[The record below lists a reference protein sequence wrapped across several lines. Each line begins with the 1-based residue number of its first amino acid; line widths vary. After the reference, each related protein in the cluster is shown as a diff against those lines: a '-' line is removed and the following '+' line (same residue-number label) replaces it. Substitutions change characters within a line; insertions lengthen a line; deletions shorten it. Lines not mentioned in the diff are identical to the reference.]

1 MDAPSVSASPYTLRI
16 LERVR
21 DVDPAAWDAL
31 VDDEGSPFVEHA
43 WLAMLEDTGCVGGDT
58 GWTPAHLSLWRGDRL
73 VAAAPS
79 YFKENSEGEFVFDW
93 AWADFAQRIRVPYY
107 PKLVLA
113 VPFTP
118 ATGDRVLVAPGEDRE
133 LSTRIL
139 ASAARQACAQ
149 VGASSVHVLFPH
161 EREMPAFE
169 ASGYLRREGF
179 QYHWFRREAG
189 SFEDYLARF
198 SSKHRN
204 QIKRELRGVA
214 DQGIEVETLEP
225 DQHTPEVARI
235 MFGFYEST
243 IGKHGM
249 WGRLYLS
256 ERFFET
262 VIERFRH
269 RLAWVIARDT
279 HSGKIIGGAFNVVKD
294 RRLYGRYWGARAE
307 VPFLHFVVCYY
318 AGIRHCLERK
328 LDVFE
333 PGAGGEHKR
342 ARGFIPT
349 LTRSAHWL
357 EDARLRNALAPW
369 LAAERAR
376 VQALVAGEL
385 TEP

>member
-1 MDAPSVSASPYTLRI
+1 MNLPSAGASPYTLRV

-21 DVDPAAWDAL
+21 EVDAVAWDAL
-31 VDDEGSPFVEHA
+31 ASEDASPFVEHA
-43 WLAMLEDTGCVGGDT
+43 WLDMLEETGCVGGDT
-58 GWTPAHLSLWRGDRL
+58 GWTPAHLSLWRGERL

-79 YFKENSEGEFVFDW
+79 YLKENSEGEFVFDW
-93 AWADFAQRIRVPYY
+93 AWADFAKRIRVPYY
-107 PKLVLA
+107 PKFVLA

-118 ATGDRVLVAPGEDRE
+118 ATGDRILVAPGEDRE

-139 ASAARQACAQ
+139 ASAARRACAQ
-149 VGASSVHVLFPH
+149 VGASSVHVLFPR
-161 EREMPAFE
+161 EREMPALE

-179 QYHWFRREAG
+179 QFHWFRQDAV
-189 SFEDYLARF
+189 SFDDYLARF

-214 DQGIEVETLEP
+214 DQGIAVETLEP
-225 DQHTPEVARI
+225 EKHTPEIARI
-235 MFGFYEST
+235 MFGFYEAT

-256 ERFFET
+256 ERFFEA

-269 RLAWVIARDT
+269 RLAWVVARDT
-279 HSGKIIGGAFNVVKD
+279 RSGKVIGGAFNVAKG
-294 RRLYGRYWGARAE
+294 RRLYGRYWGAHAE

-357 EDARLRNALAPW
+357 EDAKLRNALAPW
-369 LAAERAR
+369 LDAERTR
-376 VQALVAGEL
+376 VQAVVAGDL